1 MADFNPADIRAVLF
15 DMDGTLVDSDRAVER
30 SWLSWANEYG
40 ADGTAAYRMAH
51 GSPSEPTVRR
61 LLAHLTEAE
70 IQQAAT
76 RQLELQYD
84 DLSDVVATPS
94 ALDLLAA
101 LDRKGLPWAV
111 VTSADDRLA
120 KARLTA
126 AGITPRV
133 LVTIDDIE
141 AGKPDPAG
149 YLRAAELLGVPPENC
164 LVVEDAEVGLE
175 AARAAGAHTAA
186 LRGLPGDLRL
196 TSLSDLA
203 FLTADHHEI

>member
-1 MADFNPADIRAVLF
+1 MADIKDIRAILF

-30 SWLSWANEYG
+30 SWLSWASEYG
-40 ADGTAAYRMAH
+40 ADGPAAYEMAH
-51 GSPSEPTVRR
+51 GSPSEATVRK
-61 LLAHLTEAE
+61 LLSRLTEDE
-70 IQQAAT
+70 ILSASA

-84 DLSDVVATPS
+84 DLSDVVATPGAHDLI
-94 ALDLLAA
+94 AL
-101 LDRKGLPWAV
+101 LDRQGVPWAV

-120 KARLTA
+120 KARLNA

-133 LVTIDDIE
+133 LVTTDDVA

-149 YLRAAELLGVPPENC
+149 YLLAAELLGVPPADC

-186 LRGLPGDLRL
+186 LRGLDGDVRL
-196 TSLSDLA
+196 SSLTDLA
-203 FLTADHHEI
+203 RLLS

>member
-1 MADFNPADIRAVLF
+1 
-15 DMDGTLVDSDRAVER
+15 
-30 SWLSWANEYG
+30 
-40 ADGTAAYRMAH
+40 
-51 GSPSEPTVRR
+51 
-61 LLAHLTEAE
+61 
-70 IQQAAT
+70 
-76 RQLELQYD
+76 
-84 DLSDVVATPS
+84 VVATPG

-111 VTSADDRLA
+111 VTSADHRLA
-120 KARLTA
+120 KARLNA

-149 YLRAAELLGVPPENC
+149 YLRAAELLNVPPQSC

-196 TSLSDLA
+196 TSLSDLT
-203 FLTADHHEI
+203 FLAAEI